1 MFSGMNFFFDFF
13 SGKVSSLLI
22 QNVENSIHPLC
33 HCSWNSCGSIDYGT
47 LWFLARSTSF
57 LFWRTEHLE
66 SVSPIYHPSAFII
79 VPEKEPAVS
88 SSFSLFLLEMDI
100 YISYYWNNFSIIVN
114 ICMRTTPIECQL
126 GVKAADDTHWG
137 RRWLMYVNVNLWLL
151 WGMQHYMSLLPSCS
165 TVTLQLINNWMALG
179 NEDRWRLKK
188 CLYFSPTLG

>member
-1 MFSGMNFFFDFF
+1 MLFNKYIIISRVIISYHGVVFFKAYKKKSFVKMFSGMTFFFFDFF

-100 YISYYWNNFSIIVN
+100 YIV
-114 ICMRTTPIECQL
+114 
-126 GVKAADDTHWG
+126 
-137 RRWLMYVNVNLWLL
+137 LL
-151 WGMQHYMSLLPSCS
+151 
-165 TVTLQLINNWMALG
+165 
-179 NEDRWRLKK
+179 K
-188 CLYFSPTLG
+188 